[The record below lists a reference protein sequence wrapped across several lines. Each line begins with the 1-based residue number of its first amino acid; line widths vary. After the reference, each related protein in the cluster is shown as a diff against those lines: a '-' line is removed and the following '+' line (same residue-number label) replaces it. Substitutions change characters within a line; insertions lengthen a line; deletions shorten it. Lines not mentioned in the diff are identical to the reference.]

1 MDSRTEIPELEQV
14 FAAEPV
20 EVAYLFGSRARG
32 DSGPLSDVDI
42 AVLLA
47 GQPTAEECARQ
58 QLALLDK
65 VTAHL
70 RRDDV
75 DVVILNRAPLLLQ
88 HRVIRDGK
96 VLFCRDELRRVRYET
111 RALMAYMDFRYYQ
124 ERYFDALQERILR
137 EGLGARYRGH
147 PGAAGQAR

>member
-1 MDSRTEIPELEQV
+1 MNVAEFGRIFAEQ
-14 FAAEPV
+14 PV
-20 EVAYLFGSRARG
+20 AVVYLFGSQARG

-42 AVLLA
+42 AVLLT
-47 GQPTAEECARQ
+47 GQPTAEECAQQ

-65 VTAHL
+65 VTAYL

-96 VLFCRDELRRVRYET
+96 VLFCRDDLYRVRYEAQT
-111 RALMAYMDFRYYQ
+111 IMAYLDFRYYQ
-124 ERYFDALQERILR
+124 ERYFDALKDRILR

-147 PGAAGQAR
+147 RGAAGQTG

>member
-1 MDSRTEIPELEQV
+1 VDVAEFGRI
-14 FAAEPV
+14 FAEKPV
-20 EVAYLFGSRARG
+20 AVVYLFGSQARG

-42 AVLLA
+42 AVLLT
-47 GQPTAEECARQ
+47 GQPTAEECAQQ

-65 VTAHL
+65 VTAYL

-88 HRVIRDGK
+88 HRVIRDGT
-96 VLFCRDELRRVRYET
+96 VLFCRDDLYRVRYEAQT
-111 RALMAYMDFRYYQ
+111 IMAYLDFRYYQ
-124 ERYFDALQERILR
+124 ERYFDALKDRILR

-147 PGAAGQAR
+147 RGAAGPTG